1 MMFLKISARVITTCV
16 FLLLLIIFSCKKE
29 TSQDLSPQDEQQAN
43 ITASQSDAE
52 AEGVFNGVFDD
63 VMGVNNNV
71 GIGGTGLFMRNAAN
85 DYGPTAIDA
94 RIDPAPPCLIV
105 TIVASGNSTSPFPI
119 TITLDFGSGC
129 ACGDGHTRKGK
140 IIAKYTDRLLHPN
153 SKANIQFEDFSID
166 SIQIDNSTSFTIAN
180 TGTQDSLQLTI
191 DIDAKLSKSNGNY
204 TEWHSHKVITRTEG
218 GTTATPLDDVMQI
231 EGNASG
237 TVKRTNLAVAW
248 KAQITDPFI
257 KKFTCRW
264 ISKGTI
270 KVGRENLS
278 ANSQWIGIL
287 NYGDGNCDNLA
298 TLTLDGVSYQITLH

>member
-1 MMFLKISARVITTCV
+1 MMFLKSSARVITTCV
-16 FLLLLIIFSCKKE
+16 FLLLLINFSCKKE

-63 VMGVNNNV
+63 VMGVNSNV

-85 DYGPTAIDA
+85 NYGPTGIDA
-94 RIDPAPPCLIV
+94 RIDPAPPCLNV
-105 TIVASGNSTSPFPI
+105 TIVTSGNSNSPFPV
-119 TITLDFGSGC
+119 TITLDFGGGC

-140 IIAKYTDRLLHPN
+140 IIVKYTDRLLHPN
-153 SKANIQFEDFSID
+153 AKANLQFEDFSID
-166 SIQIDNSTSFTIAN
+166 SIQVDNSTSFTIAN
-180 TGTQDSLQLTI
+180 TGTQDNLQLTI

-218 GTTATPLDDVMQI
+218 GTTTTPLDDVMQI

-237 TVKRTNLAVAW
+237 TAKRNNLAVAW
-248 KAQITDPFI
+248 KAQITDPFV

-278 ANSQWIGIL
+278 ANSQWIGVL
-287 NYGDGNCDNLA
+287 DYGDGICDNLA

>member
-1 MMFLKISARVITTCV
+1 MFLKISTRVITTCV

-71 GIGGTGLFMRNAAN
+71 GIGGTGLFMRNVASS
-85 DYGPTAIDA
+85 YGSTNIDA
-94 RIDPAPPCLIV
+94 RIDPAPSCLNV
-105 TIVASGNSTSPFPI
+105 TIVTSGNSNSPFPI
-119 TITLDFGSGC
+119 TITLDFGGGC

-140 IIAKYTDRLLHPN
+140 IIVQYSDRLLHPN
-153 SKANIQFEDFSID
+153 AKANLQFEDFSID

-180 TGTQDSLQLTI
+180 TGTQTSLQLTI
-191 DIDAKLSKSNGNY
+191 DIDAKLTKSNGNY

-218 GTTATPLDDVMQI
+218 GATDTPLDDVMQI

-237 TVKRTNLAVAW
+237 TVKRNDLAVAW

-278 ANSQWIGIL
+278 ANSQWIGVL
-287 NYGDGNCDNLA
+287 DYGDGNCDNLA
-298 TLTLDGVSYQITLH
+298 TLTLDGLSYQITLH